1 MKICDLTTSTGRLLR
16 TTTQL
21 KELWS
26 ETKEHWNDAARNE
39 FQEKH
44 LEELAPMLTLTMAAI
59 NRFSES
65 VAKAE
70 KDLID
75 SDREERF

>member
-1 MKICDLTTSTGRLLR
+1 MRICDLTTSGGRLLR
-16 TTTQL
+16 ATTHL

-26 ETKEHWNDAARNE
+26 DSKEEWDDATRIE

-44 LEELAPMLTLTMAAI
+44 LEELAPLITLTMAAI

-65 VAKAE
+65 IEKAE
-70 KDLID
+70 KELVDN
-75 SDREERF
+75 DREGIF